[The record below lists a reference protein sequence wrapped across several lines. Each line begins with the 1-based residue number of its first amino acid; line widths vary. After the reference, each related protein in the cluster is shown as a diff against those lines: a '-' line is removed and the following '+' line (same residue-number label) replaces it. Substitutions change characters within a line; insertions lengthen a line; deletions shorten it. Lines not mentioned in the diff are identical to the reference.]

1 MSTISA
7 STTTTNAYVV
17 TADTTGTLVLQTG
30 ATPTTAVTID
40 TSQNVGIGTSSPTT
54 KLNIVAASATVN
66 AQLESGSVIGQ
77 YFASTSAGGVYLGSA
92 SAHPLVFRTNTTEAM
107 RIDTSGN
114 AGIGTNSPSSLLHI
128 SSVNSTAYNGAA
140 TDGQLTAGA
149 TQLISATAGANTNV
163 AQLVFQ
169 SRASQPYNRI
179 VSSGGS
185 APFMTFATNNA
196 ESMRIDSAG
205 NTYIETGNLW
215 RYAPAP
221 TTMAAGAN
229 AITAAQLA
237 GGLFN
242 GTGATAVTMTLPLAA
257 ALDTYFASVP
267 TTNISFDFVVVNTGT
282 STGIVTVTMNTGITS
297 LGVMTVPITT
307 SAQFRLRRTAAN
319 TYICYRI

>member
-40 TSQNVGIGTSSPTT
+40 TSQNVGIGTASPTAPLDVKVGT
-54 KLNIVAASATVN
+54 GNYTVGL
-66 AQLESGSVIGQ
+66 QG
-77 YFASTSAGGVYLGSA
+77 AG
-92 SAHPLVFRTNTTEAM
+92 NT
-107 RIDTSGN
+107 
-114 AGIGTNSPSSLLHI
+114 
-128 SSVNSTAYNGAA
+128 
-140 TDGQLTAGA
+140 QLTASG
-149 TQLISATAGANTNV
+149 TLRFNTTAGTTIF
-163 AQLVFQ
+163 AQ
-169 SRASQPYNRI
+169 N
-179 VSSGGS
+179 
-185 APFMTFATNNA
+185 AT
-196 ESMRIDSAG
+196 ESMRIDSSGNVGIGASSPVGKLDVYTAAGGSSYFRDATVSSLIGTDTSTAYYGTSGAYPVRFITNNTEKMRVDSSGNFYVEAG
-205 NTYIETGNLW
+205 NTW
-215 RYAPAP
+215 QYAPAP

-242 GTGATAVTMTLPLAA
+242 GTGATAVTMTLPLAT

>member
-40 TSQNVGIGTSSPTT
+40 TSQNVGIGTASPTAPLDVKVGTGNFTVGLQGAQNALLTASSSLHLDANGASGAMILKTVGTERIRIDSSGNVGIGASSPVGRLDVYT
-54 KLNIVAASATVN
+54 AAGGSSYFRDATVSS
-66 AQLESGSVIGQ
+66 L
-77 YFASTSAGGVYLGSA
+77 
-92 SAHPLVFRTNTTEAM
+92 
-107 RIDTSGN
+107 
-114 AGIGTNSPSSLLHI
+114 IGTDT
-128 SSVNSTAYNGAA
+128 STAYYGTSGAYPVRFI
-140 TDGQLTAGA
+140 TN
-149 TQLISATAGANTNV
+149 NTEKV
-163 AQLVFQ
+163 RVD
-169 SRASQPYNRI
+169 
-179 VSSGGS
+179 SSGN
-185 APFMTFATNNA
+185 FYV
-196 ESMRIDSAG
+196 EAG
-205 NTYIETGNLW
+205 NTW
-215 RYAPAP
+215 QYAPAP
-221 TTMAAGAN
+221 TAMAAGAN

-242 GTGATAVTMTLPLAA
+242 GTGATAVTMTLPLAT

>member
-40 TSQNVGIGTSSPTT
+40 TSQNVGLGTTSPTG
-54 KLNIVAASATVN
+54 KFEVS
-66 AQLESGSVIGQ
+66 
-77 YFASTSAGGVYLGSA
+77 STSALTTSSITSTASQAINQGGQIYFRGAYTSTTPTELA
-92 SAHPLVFRTNTTEAM
+92 SMYGAKE
-107 RIDTSGN
+107 
-114 AGIGTNSPSSLLHI
+114 
-128 SSVNSTAYNGAA
+128 NST
-140 TDGQLTAGA
+140 DGNYAGYFA
-149 TQLISATAGANTNV
+149 ITTRPN
-163 AQLVFQ
+163 
-169 SRASQPYNRI
+169 
-179 VSSGGS
+179 GGS
-185 APFMTFATNNA
+185 LT
-196 ESMRIDSAG
+196 ERMRIDSSGNVGIGASSPVGKFDVYTAAGGSSYFRDATVSSLIGTDTSTAYYGTSGAYPVRFITNNTEKMRVDSSGNFYVEAG
-205 NTYIETGNLW
+205 NTW
-215 RYAPAP
+215 QYAPAP
-221 TTMAAGAN
+221 TAMAAGAN

-242 GTGATAVTMTLPLAA
+242 GTGATAVTMTLPLAT